1 MAASSS
7 ASPASSASSSS
18 GAANTCDRAAVERL
32 TGRALPQ
39 EWPSAALPAGS
50 RVVVVRDPSGDGPW
64 REEFL
69 GTIDSM
75 GAPEPVEHPRAR
87 AGELAYWVAFDEPQY
102 DGDGDGPY
110 RKALIWDRYL
120 RPGP

>member
-7 ASPASSASSSS
+7 SFPSSSS
-18 GAANTCDRAAVERL
+18 GAANTRDRAAVEQL
-32 TGRALPQ
+32 MGRALPQ

-50 RVVVVRDPSGDGPW
+50 RVVVVRDPGWDGPW
-64 REEFL
+64 RNEFL
-69 GTIDSM
+69 GTIDGM
-75 GAPEPVEHPRAR
+75 GAPEPVESPRAR
-87 AGELAYWVAFDEPQY
+87 AGELAYWVTFDEPQY

-110 RKALIWDRYL
+110 RKAFIWDRYL